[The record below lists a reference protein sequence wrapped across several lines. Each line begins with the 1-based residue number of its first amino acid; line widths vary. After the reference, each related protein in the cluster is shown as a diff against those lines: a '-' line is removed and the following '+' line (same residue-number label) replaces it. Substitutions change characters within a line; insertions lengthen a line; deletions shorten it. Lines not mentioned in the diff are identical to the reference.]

1 MEIKMW
7 HLEKKNYAEV
17 LFMTEPIKFK
27 INIILTPNCQK
38 GTKIEG

>member
-1 MEIKMW
+1 MW